1 MFNNNSYKAGDVNTT
16 LNINAISGTLVKNYK
31 DSFFQR
37 FHLLSNFAK
46 SIFDFNNPHIYMNY
60 EKKPVVILQCMVCG
74 DMELL
79 CEVMW
84 KDDFNKLFKKGEE
97 NE

>member
-37 FHLLSNFAK
+37 FHLQSNV
-46 SIFDFNNPHIYMNY
+46 
-60 EKKPVVILQCMVCG
+60 ER
-74 DMELL
+74 
-79 CEVMW
+79 
-84 KDDFNKLFKKGEE
+84 
-97 NE
+97 

>member
-37 FHLLSNFAK
+37 FHLKSPFADNIFNFK
-46 SIFDFNNPHIYMNY
+46 NPHIRMGL
-60 EKKPVVILQCMVCG
+60 EERPVVILQCMVCG
-74 DMELL
+74 DMEVL

-84 KDDFNKLFKKGEE
+84 KENFDTLFIRGDAE
-97 NE
+97 